1 MLRLIKH
8 NLGTYF
14 MLIACVYFA
23 LTGACAKLLS
33 QDLPSIEIVFFRNL
47 VGTVF
52 VLYLISKLKVK
63 KEGGHLGLLIF
74 RGVAGTISLYAF
86 FYNVSNIELG
96 TAFAF
101 QKTAP
106 IFVAMIAFFL
116 FKESIDFFG
125 FIGIFLAFFG
135 VLLISHPW
143 VDDDFHT
150 GVDMT
155 NTVVGVLSG
164 LTAAMA
170 LTSVRQLRKYYATE
184 IIASSF
190 IIIGSILPLFSML
203 IGSFYSVKYLDFMI
217 APFVMPS
224 GLKTWFL
231 ILLMG
236 LFGILY
242 QIYVTKAYG
251 IAKKAGVVA
260 GISYF
265 DVLFSLALGILLG
278 DDLPSAMVFIG
289 IIGVIF
295 GGLILIKAK
304 K

>member
-1 MLRLIKH
+1 MLKLIKH
-8 NLGTYF
+8 NLGIYF

-23 LTGACAKLLS
+23 LTGACAKILS
-33 QDLPSIEIVFFRNL
+33 ESLPSIEVVFFRNL
-47 VGTVF
+47 VGTIF

-63 KEGGHLGLLIF
+63 KEGGHIGLLIF

-86 FYNVSNIELG
+86 FYNVANIELG

-106 IFVAMIAFFL
+106 IFVALIAFFI
-116 FKESIDFFG
+116 FKESIGFFG
-125 FIGIFLAFFG
+125 SLGILLAFCG

-143 VDDDFHT
+143 IDDELHT

-155 NTVVGVLSG
+155 NTLIGVFSG

-170 LTSVRQLRKYYATE
+170 LTSVRQLRRYYATE

-190 IIIGSILPLFSML
+190 IIIGAILPLFSML
-203 IGSFYSVKYLDFMI
+203 IGSFYSFKYLDFMI

-224 GLKTWFL
+224 DFKTWAL
-231 ILLMG
+231 IFLMG

-265 DVLFSLALGILLG
+265 DVLFSLALGLMLG
-278 DDLPSAMVFIG
+278 DDLPSAMVFMG

>member
-1 MLRLIKH
+1 MLKLIKH
-8 NLGTYF
+8 NLGIYF

-23 LTGACAKLLS
+23 LTGACAKILS
-33 QDLPSIEIVFFRNL
+33 ESLPSIEVVFFRNL

-63 KEGGHLGLLIF
+63 KEGGHICLLIF

-86 FYNVSNIELG
+86 FYNVANIELG

-106 IFVAMIAFFL
+106 IFVALIAFFI
-116 FKESIDFFG
+116 FKESIGFFG
-125 FIGIFLAFFG
+125 SLGILLAFCG

-143 VDDDFHT
+143 IDDELHT

-155 NTVVGVLSG
+155 NTLIGVFSG

-170 LTSVRQLRKYYATE
+170 LTSVRQLRRYYATE

-190 IIIGSILPLFSML
+190 IIIGAILPLFSML
-203 IGSFYSVKYLDFMI
+203 IGSFYSFKYLDFMI

-224 GLKTWFL
+224 GFKTWAL
-231 ILLMG
+231 IFLMG

-265 DVLFSLALGILLG
+265 DVLFSLALGLMLG
-278 DDLPSAMVFIG
+278 DDLPSAMVFMG
-289 IIGVIF
+289 IIGVVF

>member
-63 KEGGHLGLLIF
+63 KEGGHIGLLIF

-96 TAFAF
+96 TVFNF
-101 QKTAP
+101 KKTAP
-106 IFVAMIAFFL
+106 IFVALIAFFL
-116 FKESIDFFG
+116 FKESIGFFG

-190 IIIGSILPLFSML
+190 IIIGAILPLFSML

>member
-1 MLRLIKH
+1 MLKIIKH

-33 QDLPSIEIVFFRNL
+33 QTLPSIEIVFFRNL
-47 VGTVF
+47 VGTIF

-63 KEGGHLGLLIF
+63 KEGGHMGLLIF
-74 RGVAGTISLYAF
+74 RGIAGTISLYAF

-106 IFVAMIAFFL
+106 IFVAIIAFFI
-116 FKESIDFFG
+116 FKESIGFFG
-125 FIGIFLAFFG
+125 SIGILLAFCG

-143 VDDDFHT
+143 VDDDLHT
-150 GVDMT
+150 GIDMK
-155 NTVVGVLSG
+155 NTLVGVFSG

-170 LTSVRQLRKYYATE
+170 LTSVRQLRKYYPTE

-190 IIIGSILPLFSML
+190 IIIGAILPLFSML
-203 IGSFYSVKYLDFMI
+203 IGYFYPIKYLDFMI

-224 GLKTWFL
+224 DFKTWFL

-236 LFGILY
+236 FFGILY

-265 DVLFSLALGILLG
+265 DVLFSLLIGLMLG
-278 DDLPSAMVFIG
+278 DDLPSTMVFMG

>member
-1 MLRLIKH
+1 MLKLIKH
-8 NLGTYF
+8 NLGIYF

-106 IFVAMIAFFL
+106 IFVALIAFFI
-116 FKESIDFFG
+116 FKESIGFFG
-125 FIGIFLAFFG
+125 SLGILLAFFG

-143 VDDDFHT
+143 VDDDLHT

-190 IIIGSILPLFSML
+190 IIIGAILPLFSML

>member
-1 MLRLIKH
+1 MLKLIKH
-8 NLGTYF
+8 NLGIYF

-23 LTGACAKLLS
+23 LTGACAKILS
-33 QDLPSIEIVFFRNL
+33 ESLPSIEVVFFRNL
-47 VGTVF
+47 VGTIF

-63 KEGGHLGLLIF
+63 KEGGHIGLLIF

-106 IFVAMIAFFL
+106 IFVALIAFFI
-116 FKESIDFFG
+116 FKESIGFFG
-125 FIGIFLAFFG
+125 SLGILLAFCG

-143 VDDDFHT
+143 IDDELHT

-155 NTVVGVLSG
+155 NTLIGVFSG

-170 LTSVRQLRKYYATE
+170 LTSVRQLRRYYTTE

-190 IIIGSILPLFSML
+190 IIIGAILPLFSML
-203 IGSFYSVKYLDFMI
+203 IGSFYSTKYLDFMI

-224 GLKTWFL
+224 GFKTWAL
-231 ILLMG
+231 IFLMG

-265 DVLFSLALGILLG
+265 DVLFSLALGLMLG
-278 DDLPSAMVFIG
+278 DDLPSAMVFMG

>member
-63 KEGGHLGLLIF
+63 KEGGHLALLIF

-116 FKESIDFFG
+116 FKESIGFFG

-190 IIIGSILPLFSML
+190 IIIGAILPLFSML

>member
-190 IIIGSILPLFSML
+190 IIIGAILPLFSML